1 MKNNKYSPYI
11 IYKVEWTDILSCSD
25 WLPSHKAKDEKPAQ
39 CVSIGFIAYQ
49 DKENTVISNEYSLTE
64 DGFDIGNKTTIP
76 NSNIINIKKISG

>member
-1 MKNNKYSPYI
+1 MKKNKHSQHT

-39 CVSIGFIAYQ
+39 CVSIGFIAYK
-49 DKENTVISNEYSLTE
+49 DKYNTVISNEYSLTE

-76 NSNIINIKKISG
+76 NTNIVNIKKIYG